1 MTEPKSI
8 QDALRRLDA
17 MTAAIDHDLEVY
29 LDTPEDFEAP
39 AFFEDVLLASNK
51 VRSLVAWIRSDM
63 MGVQV

>member
-1 MTEPKSI
+1 MQEPKSI

-17 MTAAIDHDLEVY
+17 MTAAVDHDLEIF
-29 LDTPEDFEAP
+29 LDTPEEFEAA

-63 MGVQV
+63 MGVQA